1 MVCAHGTTLGIQV
14 PPAARTEMEA
24 FKERSLYAQIH
35 ARQAEDYQAC
45 AYYLP
50 LTSLLTSFLTSFL
63 SYFYLLPTYSHPCLL
78 PYDAHS
84 LQTPFL
90 AHSSGLR
97 ARVSRGWQ
105 CTNLPPGAYVPLT
118 VARWLAHPRVR
129 RRRHRAGE
137 LTTAYLLTA

>member
-50 LTSLLTSFLTSFL
+50 LTSLLTSFLTSFPRGQL
-63 SYFYLLPTYSHPCLL
+63 APPRWTPTIEP
-78 PYDAHS
+78 
-84 LQTPFL
+84 TRV
-90 AHSSGLR
+90 GKEKE
-97 ARVSRGWQ
+97 AR
-105 CTNLPPGAYVPLT
+105 
-118 VARWLAHPRVR
+118 
-129 RRRHRAGE
+129 
-137 LTTAYLLTA
+137 